1 MGWTCPPRPPPKKQK
16 KLQHQKS
23 SRGER
28 LQMILTEKTFIFN
41 RATSFRGKSY
51 ICRKNWVSFSLP

>member
-1 MGWTCPPRPPPKKQK
+1 MVVDLSAPAPPKKQK
-16 KLQHQKS
+16 KSKKKS

-28 LQMILTEKTFIFN
+28 LQMTLTGKIFIFN

-51 ICRKNWVSFSLP
+51 ICWTNWVSFSLP